1 MLMSFNERGESMKEN
16 RIEKTLELM
25 KKNGLDGLLYA
36 SSANFQYLADTTDYF
51 WQRTSM
57 NNIAGKF
64 SAENVPEA
72 LYFLNDKGES
82 FICCI
87 PSLKNEFPGFQN
99 LYLSYVDQMEDTI
112 SLFIRGK
119 RIGIGFNCMAFIKET
134 LLAIDPM
141 IEIVDA
147 EEILNDL
154 RTIKDKDEIKALRD
168 IASFTDKAVKYV
180 CDNLKE
186 GMTQREIEQ
195 LLMDYGF
202 NNNIPDFAFSPTCG
216 LKTRNTPLAKDALT
230 FSRDSVLVEGTAIA
244 FDVGYVQHGY
254 CSDWGRTVYFGKAP
268 ELVKNGY
275 KALQAGQQYMVANII
290 PYKTNNNELYDLV
303 LKKVTEMGYG
313 DYLRFQDIGMLGH
326 QIGID
331 CHEHP
336 MINRATDYILK
347 PGMVFCSEPK
357 MFFVD
362 ECYMRV
368 EDMILVTET
377 GAEFLTKFDRDLFEL
392 T

>member
-1 MLMSFNERGESMKEN
+1 MMKES
-16 RIEKTLELM
+16 RIQKTLELM
-25 KKNGLDGLLYA
+25 KMNNLNGLLYA
-36 SSANFQYLADTTDYF
+36 SSANFQYLADTPNYF

-64 SAENVPEA
+64 SARTVPEA
-72 LYFLNDKGES
+72 VFYLNDLGEG

-87 PSLKNEFPGFQN
+87 PSLKNSFEGFKN
-99 LYLSYVDQMEDTI
+99 LYVSYLDQMEDTI
-112 SLFIRGK
+112 SHFIKEK
-119 RIGIGFNCMAFIKET
+119 RIGIGFNCHDFLKET
-134 LLAIDPM
+134 LLAIDSD

-147 EEILNDL
+147 EELLNDI
-154 RTIKDKDEIKALRD
+154 RTIKDEHEIEILR
-168 IASFTDKAVKYV
+168 ANAEFTDQAVKFV

-186 GMTQREIEQ
+186 GLTQREIEQ
-195 LLMDYGF
+195 YLMDYGF
-202 NNNIPDFAFSPTCG
+202 QHQIPDFAFSPTCG
-216 LKTRNTPLAKDALT
+216 LKTRHTELAKEALT
-230 FSRDSVLVEGTAIA
+230 FSRDSVLVDGTAIA
-244 FDVGYVQHGY
+244 FDVGYVINGY

-275 KALQAGQQYMVANII
+275 KALQAGQQYMVENIV
-290 PYKTNNNELYDLV
+290 PHKTNNNELYDLV
-303 LKKVTEMGYG
+303 LKKVTELGYG
-313 DYLRFQDIGMLGH
+313 QYLRFQDIGMLGH

-336 MINRATDYILK
+336 MVNRDTDFILR

-357 MFFVD
+357 MFFED

-377 GAEFLTKFDRDLFEL
+377 GAEFLSKFDRDLFEL
-392 T
+392 F

>member
-1 MLMSFNERGESMKEN
+1 MKVS
-16 RIEKTLELM
+16 RIQKTLELM
-25 KKNGLDGLLYA
+25 KKNDLDGLLYA
-36 SSANFQYLADTTDYF
+36 QSANFQYLADTPEYF
-51 WQRTSM
+51 WQRSSM

-64 SAENVPEA
+64 SARTVPEA
-72 LYFLNDKGES
+72 VFYLNDRGEG

-87 PSLKNEFPGFQN
+87 PSLKKAFANFKN
-99 LYLSYVDQMEDTI
+99 LHISYMDQMEDILST
-112 SLFIRGK
+112 FIK
-119 RIGIGFNCMAFIKET
+119 EKKIGIGFNCYDFLNET
-134 LLAIDPM
+134 LLAIDST
-141 IEIVDA
+141 IVVADA
-147 EEILNDL
+147 EELLNDI
-154 RTIKDKDEIKALRD
+154 RTVKDEDEIEILR
-168 IASFTDKAVKYV
+168 ANAAFTDQAVEYV
-180 CDNLKE
+180 CNNLNA

-202 NNNIPDFAFSPTCG
+202 EHNVPDFSFSPTCG
-216 LKTRNTPLAKDALT
+216 LKTRHTELAKEALT

-244 FDVGYVQHGY
+244 FDVGYVRNGY
-254 CSDWGRTVYFGKAP
+254 CSDWGRTVYFGNAP

-275 KALQAGQQYMVANII
+275 KALQAGQQTMVESIV
-290 PYKTNNNELYDLV
+290 PHKTNNNELYDLV
-303 LKKVTEMGYG
+303 LKKVTELGYG
-313 DYLRFQDIGMLGH
+313 RYLRFQDSGMLGH

-336 MINRATDYILK
+336 MVNRDTDFILR

-357 MFFVD
+357 MFFND

-392 T
+392 YD

>member
-1 MLMSFNERGESMKEN
+1 MKES
-16 RIEKTLELM
+16 RIQKTLELM
-25 KKNGLDGLLYA
+25 KKNHLNGLLYA
-36 SSANFQYLADTTDYF
+36 SSANFQYLADTPEYF
-51 WQRTSM
+51 WQRTST

-64 SAENVPEA
+64 SALTVAEA
-72 LYFLNDKGES
+72 VFYLNDRGEG

-87 PSLKNEFPGFQN
+87 PSIKDSFTGFKN
-99 LYLSYVDQMEDTI
+99 LYVSYLDQMEDTM
-112 SLFIRGK
+112 SAFIK
-119 RIGIGFNCMAFIKET
+119 EKKIGIGFNCHQFLKET
-134 LLAIDPM
+134 LLAIDST

-147 EEILNDL
+147 EELLNDI
-154 RTIKDKDEIKALRD
+154 RTIKDNQEIEILR
-168 IASFTDKAVKYV
+168 ANAEFTDQAVKFV

-186 GMTQREIEQ
+186 GMTQKEIEQ

-202 NNNIPDFAFSPTCG
+202 EHNVPDFAFSPTCG
-216 LKTRNTPLAKDALT
+216 LKTRHTELAKEALT

-244 FDVGYVQHGY
+244 FDVGYVRNGY

-275 KALQAGQQYMVANII
+275 KALQAGQQYMVENIV
-290 PYKTNNNELYDLV
+290 PHKTNNNELYDLV
-303 LKKVTEMGYG
+303 LKKVTELGYG
-313 DYLRFQDIGMLGH
+313 SYLRFQDIGMLGH

-336 MINRATDYILK
+336 MINRDTDFILR

-357 MFFVD
+357 MFFKD

-368 EDMILVTET
+368 EDMILITET
-377 GAEFLTKFDRDLFEL
+377 GAEFLSNFDRDLFEL
-392 T
+392 

>member
-1 MLMSFNERGESMKEN
+1 MKES
-16 RIEKTLELM
+16 RIQKTLELM
-25 KKNGLDGLLYA
+25 KKNDLHGLLYA
-36 SSANFQYLADTTDYF
+36 SSANFQYLADTPHYF

-64 SAENVPEA
+64 SARTVPEA
-72 LYFLNDKGES
+72 VFYLNDRGEG

-87 PSLKNEFPGFQN
+87 PSLKNAFDGFKN
-99 LYLSYVDQMEDTI
+99 LYVSYLDQMEDTI
-112 SLFIRGK
+112 SHFIK
-119 RIGIGFNCMAFIKET
+119 EKKIGIGFNCHDFLKET
-134 LLAIDPM
+134 LLAIDSD
-141 IEIVDA
+141 IYIVDA
-147 EEILNDL
+147 EELLNDI
-154 RTIKDKDEIKALRD
+154 RTFKDEQEIEILR
-168 IASFTDKAVKYV
+168 ANAEFTDQAVKFV
-180 CDNLKE
+180 CDNLKA
-186 GMTQREIEQ
+186 GLTQKEIEQ

-202 NNNIPDFAFSPTCG
+202 QHQIPDFAFSPTCG
-216 LKTRNTPLAKDALT
+216 LKTRNTDLAKEALT

-244 FDVGYVQHGY
+244 FDVGYVISGY

-275 KALQAGQQYMVANII
+275 KALQAGQQYMVENIV
-290 PYKTNNNELYDLV
+290 PHKTNNNELYDLV
-303 LKKVTEMGYG
+303 LKKVTELGYG
-313 DYLRFQDIGMLGH
+313 NYLRFQDSGMLGH

-336 MINRATDYILK
+336 MINRDTDFILR

-357 MFFVD
+357 MFFEN

-377 GAEFLTKFDRDLFEL
+377 GAEFLSKFNRDLFEL
-392 T
+392 

>member
-1 MLMSFNERGESMKEN
+1 MKES
-16 RIEKTLELM
+16 RIQKTLELM
-25 KKNGLDGLLYA
+25 KKNGLNGLLYA
-36 SSANFQYLADTTDYF
+36 SSANFQYLADTPEYF

-64 SAENVPEA
+64 SALTVPEA
-72 LYFLNDKGES
+72 VFYLNDRGEG

-87 PSLKNEFPGFQN
+87 PSIKESFADFKN
-99 LYLSYVDQMEDTI
+99 LHVSYLDQMEDTI
-112 SLFIRGK
+112 SIFIK
-119 RIGIGFNCMAFIKET
+119 EKKIGIGFNCHQFLKET
-134 LLAIDPM
+134 LLAIDST

-147 EEILNDL
+147 EELLNDI
-154 RTIKDKDEIKALRD
+154 RTIKDNQEIEILR
-168 IASFTDKAVKYV
+168 ANAEFTDQAVKFV
-180 CDNLKE
+180 CDNLKA
-186 GMTQREIEQ
+186 GMTQKEIEQ

-202 NNNIPDFAFSPTCG
+202 ERNVPDFAFSPTCG
-216 LKTRNTPLAKDALT
+216 LKTRHTELAKEALT

-244 FDVGYVQHGY
+244 FDVGYVINGY

-275 KALQAGQQYMVANII
+275 KALQAGQQYMVENIV
-290 PYKTNNNELYDLV
+290 PHKTNNNELYDLV
-303 LKKVTEMGYG
+303 LKKVTELGYG
-313 DYLRFQDIGMLGH
+313 SYLRFQDSGMLGH

-336 MINRATDYILK
+336 MINRDTGFILR

-357 MFFVD
+357 MFFKD

-377 GAEFLTKFDRDLFEL
+377 GAEFLSKFDRNLFEL
-392 T
+392 

>member
-1 MLMSFNERGESMKEN
+1 MKN
-16 RIEKTLELM
+16 DRISKTLEIM
-25 KKNGLDGLLYA
+25 NEHKIEGLLYA
-36 SSANFQYLADTTDYF
+36 SSANFQYLADTPNYF

-57 NNIAGKF
+57 NNIAGKS
-64 SAENVPEA
+64 SARTFPEA
-72 LYFLNDKGES
+72 LFYLNNRGER

-87 PSLKNEFPGFQN
+87 PSLKDTFSDFSN
-99 LYLSYVDQMEDTI
+99 LYVSYMDQMEDTL
-112 SLFIRGK
+112 SRFIHEK
-119 RIGIGFNCMAFIKET
+119 RIGIGFNCHEYLKET
-134 LLAIDPM
+134 LLAINSE

-147 EEILNDL
+147 EELLNNL
-154 RTIKDKDEIKALRD
+154 RAIKDEDEIKALRN
-168 IASFTDKAVKYV
+168 IAEFTDLAVEFV
-180 CDNLKE
+180 RNNLKE

-202 NNNIPDFAFSPTCG
+202 QNHIPDFSFAPTCG
-216 LKTRNTPLAKDALT
+216 LKTRCTPLAKDALT

-244 FDVGYVQHGY
+244 FDVGYVNEGY
-254 CSDWGRTVYFGKAP
+254 CSDWGRTLFYGKASD
-268 ELVKNGY
+268 LVKNGY
-275 KALQAGQQYMVANII
+275 KALQAAQQYMVENIV
-290 PYKTNNNELYDLV
+290 PHQTNNNELYDLV
-303 LKKVTEMGYG
+303 LKKVTELGYG
-313 DYLRFQDIGMLGH
+313 DYLRFQDSGMLGH

-336 MINRATDYILK
+336 MVNRSTNYILK

-377 GAEFLTKFDRDLFEL
+377 GAEFLTKFDRELFEMI
-392 T
+392 

>member
-1 MLMSFNERGESMKEN
+1 MMKES
-16 RIEKTLELM
+16 RIQKTLELM
-25 KKNGLDGLLYA
+25 KMNNLNGLLYA
-36 SSANFQYLADTTDYF
+36 SSANFQYLADTPNYF

-64 SAENVPEA
+64 SARTVPEA
-72 LYFLNDKGES
+72 VFYLNDRGEG

-87 PSLKNEFPGFQN
+87 PSLKNSFEGFKN
-99 LYLSYVDQMEDTI
+99 LYVSYLDQMEDTI
-112 SLFIRGK
+112 SHFIKEK
-119 RIGIGFNCMAFIKET
+119 RIGIGFNCHDFLKET
-134 LLAIDPM
+134 LLAIDSD

-147 EEILNDL
+147 EELLNDI
-154 RTIKDKDEIKALRD
+154 RTIKDEHEIEILR
-168 IASFTDKAVKYV
+168 ANAEFTDQAVKFV

-186 GMTQREIEQ
+186 GLTQREIEQ
-195 LLMDYGF
+195 YLMDYGF
-202 NNNIPDFAFSPTCG
+202 QHQIPDFAFSPTCG
-216 LKTRNTPLAKDALT
+216 LKTRHTELAKEALT
-230 FSRDSVLVEGTAIA
+230 FSRDSVLVDGTAIA
-244 FDVGYVQHGY
+244 FDVGYVINGY

-275 KALQAGQQYMVANII
+275 KALQAGQQYMVENIV
-290 PYKTNNNELYDLV
+290 PHKTNNNELYDLV
-303 LKKVTEMGYG
+303 LKKVTELGYG
-313 DYLRFQDIGMLGH
+313 QYLRFQDIGMLGH

-336 MINRATDYILK
+336 MVNRDTDFILR

-357 MFFVD
+357 MFFED

-377 GAEFLTKFDRDLFEL
+377 GAEFLSKFDRDLFEL
-392 T
+392 F

>member
-1 MLMSFNERGESMKEN
+1 MKES
-16 RIEKTLELM
+16 RIQKTLELM
-25 KKNGLDGLLYA
+25 KKNDLSGLLYA
-36 SSANFQYLADTTDYF
+36 SSANFQYLADTPNYF

-64 SAENVPEA
+64 SAKNVPEA
-72 LYFLNDKGES
+72 VFYLNDRGEG

-87 PSLKNEFPGFQN
+87 PSLKNSFEGFKN
-99 LYLSYVDQMEDTI
+99 LYVSYLDQMEDTI
-112 SLFIRGK
+112 SIFIK
-119 RIGIGFNCMAFIKET
+119 EKKIGIGFNCHNFLKET
-134 LLAIDPM
+134 LLAIDSD
-141 IEIVDA
+141 IRIVDA
-147 EEILNDL
+147 EELLNDI
-154 RTIKDKDEIKALRD
+154 RTIKDEHEIEILRSN
-168 IASFTDKAVKYV
+168 AQFTDQAVKFV
-180 CDNLKE
+180 CDHLKA

-202 NNNIPDFAFSPTCG
+202 QNRIPDFAFSPTCG
-216 LKTRNTPLAKDALT
+216 LKTRHTELAKEALT
-230 FSRDSVLVEGTAIA
+230 FSRDSVLVDGTAIA
-244 FDVGYVQHGY
+244 FDVGYVINGY

-275 KALQAGQQYMVANII
+275 KALQAGQQYMVENIV
-290 PYKTNNNELYDLV
+290 PHKTNNNELYDFV
-303 LKKVTEMGYG
+303 LKKVSELGYG
-313 DYLRFQDIGMLGH
+313 SYLRFQDVGMLGH

-336 MINRATDYILK
+336 MVNRDTDFILR

-357 MFFVD
+357 MFFKD

-377 GAEFLTKFDRDLFEL
+377 GAEFLSKFDRDFFEL
-392 T
+392 

>member
-1 MLMSFNERGESMKEN
+1 MKES
-16 RIEKTLELM
+16 RIQKTLELM
-25 KKNGLDGLLYA
+25 KKNGLNGLLYA
-36 SSANFQYLADTTDYF
+36 SSANFQYLADTPEYF

-64 SAENVPEA
+64 SALTVAEA
-72 LYFLNDKGES
+72 VFYLNDRGEG

-87 PSLKNEFPGFQN
+87 PSIKESFADFKN
-99 LYLSYVDQMEDTI
+99 LHVSYLDQMEDTI
-112 SLFIRGK
+112 SIFIK
-119 RIGIGFNCMAFIKET
+119 EKKIGIGFNCHQFLKET
-134 LLAIDPM
+134 LLAIDST

-147 EEILNDL
+147 EELLNDI
-154 RTIKDKDEIKALRD
+154 RTIKDNQEIEILR
-168 IASFTDKAVKYV
+168 ANAEFTDQAVKFV
-180 CDNLKE
+180 CDNLKA
-186 GMTQREIEQ
+186 GMTQKEIEQ

-202 NNNIPDFAFSPTCG
+202 ERNVPDFAFSPTCG
-216 LKTRNTPLAKDALT
+216 LKTRHTELAKEALT

-244 FDVGYVQHGY
+244 FDVGYVINGY

-275 KALQAGQQYMVANII
+275 KALQAGQQYMVENIV
-290 PYKTNNNELYDLV
+290 PHKTNNNELYDLV
-303 LKKVTEMGYG
+303 LKKVTELGYG
-313 DYLRFQDIGMLGH
+313 SYLRFQDSGMLGH

-336 MINRATDYILK
+336 MINRDTDFILR

-357 MFFVD
+357 MFFKD

-377 GAEFLTKFDRDLFEL
+377 GAEFLSKFDRNLFEL
-392 T
+392 

>member
-1 MLMSFNERGESMKEN
+1 MKES
-16 RIEKTLELM
+16 RIQKTLELM
-25 KKNGLDGLLYA
+25 KKNGLNGLLYA
-36 SSANFQYLADTTDYF
+36 SSANFQYLADTPEYF

-64 SAENVPEA
+64 SALTVAEA
-72 LYFLNDKGES
+72 VFYLNDRGEG

-87 PSLKNEFPGFQN
+87 PPIKESFADFKN
-99 LYLSYVDQMEDTI
+99 LHVSYLDQMEDTI
-112 SLFIRGK
+112 SIFIK
-119 RIGIGFNCMAFIKET
+119 EKKIGIGFNCHQFLKET
-134 LLAIDPM
+134 LLAIDST

-147 EEILNDL
+147 EELLNDI
-154 RTIKDKDEIKALRD
+154 RTIKDNQEIEILR
-168 IASFTDKAVKYV
+168 ANAEFTDQAVKFV
-180 CDNLKE
+180 CDNLKA
-186 GMTQREIEQ
+186 GMTQKEIEQ

-202 NNNIPDFAFSPTCG
+202 ERNVPDFAFSPTCG
-216 LKTRNTPLAKDALT
+216 LKTRHTELAKEALT

-244 FDVGYVQHGY
+244 FDVGYVINGY

-275 KALQAGQQYMVANII
+275 KALQAGQQYMVENIV
-290 PYKTNNNELYDLV
+290 PHKTNNNELYDLV
-303 LKKVTEMGYG
+303 LKKVTELGYG
-313 DYLRFQDIGMLGH
+313 SYLRFQDSGMLGH

-336 MINRATDYILK
+336 MINRDTDFILR

-357 MFFVD
+357 MFFKD

-377 GAEFLTKFDRDLFEL
+377 GAEFLSKFDRNLFEL
-392 T
+392 

>member
-1 MLMSFNERGESMKEN
+1 MKES
-16 RIEKTLELM
+16 RIQKTLDLM
-25 KKNGLDGLLYA
+25 KKNGLNGLLYA
-36 SSANFQYLADTTDYF
+36 SSANFQYLADTPNYF

-64 SAENVPEA
+64 SARNVAEA
-72 LYFLNDKGES
+72 IFYLNDRGEG

-87 PSLKNEFPGFQN
+87 PSLKNSFDGFEN
-99 LYLSYVDQMEDTI
+99 LYVSYLDQMEDTI
-112 SLFIRGK
+112 SVFIKEK
-119 RIGIGFNCMAFIKET
+119 RVGIGFNCHDFLKET
-134 LLAIDPM
+134 LLAIDSD
-141 IEIVDA
+141 ITIVDA
-147 EEILNDL
+147 EELLNDI
-154 RTIKDKDEIKALRD
+154 RTIKDEQETEILRANAE
-168 IASFTDKAVKYV
+168 ITDQAVKFV
-180 CDNLKE
+180 CDNLKA
-186 GMTQREIEQ
+186 GMTQKEIEQ

-202 NNNIPDFAFSPTCG
+202 QHQIPDFAFSPTCG
-216 LKTRNTPLAKDALT
+216 LKTRQSELAKEALT
-230 FSRDSVLVEGTAIA
+230 FSRDSILVDGTAIA
-244 FDVGYVQHGY
+244 FDVGYVINGY

-275 KALQAGQQYMVANII
+275 KALQAGQQYMVENIV

-303 LKKVTEMGYG
+303 LKKVSELGYG
-313 DYLRFQDIGMLGH
+313 SYLRFQDIGMLGH

-336 MINRATDYILK
+336 MINRDTDFILR

-357 MFFVD
+357 MFFKD

-377 GAEFLTKFDRDLFEL
+377 GAEFLSKFDRDLFEL
-392 T
+392 

>member
-1 MLMSFNERGESMKEN
+1 MKED
-16 RIEKTLELM
+16 RITKTLELM
-25 KKNGLDGLLYA
+25 KKNRLDGLLYA

-64 SAENVPEA
+64 SAKNVPEA

-87 PSLKNEFPGFQN
+87 PSLKNEFPNFPN
-99 LYLSYVDQMEDTI
+99 LYLSYLDQMEDTI
-112 SLFIRGK
+112 SLFIKGK

-134 LLAIDPM
+134 LSAIDPM
-141 IEIVDA
+141 FETVDA

-154 RTIKDKDEIKALRD
+154 RTIKDQDEIQALRD
-168 IASFTDKAVKYV
+168 MADFTDKAVKYV

-195 LLMDYGF
+195 NLMDYGF
-202 NNNIPDFAFSPTCG
+202 NNKIPDFAFSPTCG

-244 FDVGYVQHGY
+244 FDVGYVQNGY
-254 CSDWGRTVYFGKAP
+254 CSDWGRTVYFGRAP

-336 MINRATDYILK
+336 MVNRATDYILK

-368 EDMILVTET
+368 EDMILITET

-392 T
+392 I

>member
-1 MLMSFNERGESMKEN
+1 MKN
-16 RIEKTLELM
+16 DRISKTLEIM
-25 KKNGLDGLLYA
+25 KEHKIEGLLFA
-36 SSANFQYLADTTDYF
+36 SSANFQYLADMPDYF

-57 NNIAGKF
+57 NNIAGKS
-64 SAENVPEA
+64 SARTVPEA
-72 LYFLNDKGES
+72 LFYLNHRGER

-87 PSLKNEFPGFQN
+87 PSLKDTFSDFSN
-99 LYLSYVDQMEDTI
+99 LYVSYMDQMEDTLSRVI
-112 SLFIRGK
+112 SEN
-119 RIGIGFNCMAFIKET
+119 RIGIGFNCHEYIKET
-134 LLAIDPM
+134 LLAIDSE

-147 EEILNDL
+147 EELLNHL
-154 RTIKDKDEIKALRD
+154 RAIKDDDEIKALRN
-168 IASFTDKAVKYV
+168 IAAFTDQAVEFV
-180 CDNLKE
+180 CNNLKE

-202 NNNIPDFAFSPTCG
+202 QNNIPDFSFSPTCG

-244 FDVGYVQHGY
+244 FDVGYVNEGY
-254 CSDWGRTVYFGKAP
+254 CSDWGRTLFYGKASD
-268 ELVKNGY
+268 LVKNGY
-275 KALQAGQQYMVANII
+275 KALQAAQQYMVENIV
-290 PYKTNNNELYDLV
+290 PHQTNNNELYDLV
-303 LKKVTEMGYG
+303 LKKTTELGYG
-313 DYLRFQDIGMLGH
+313 SYLRFQDSGMLGH

-336 MINRATDYILK
+336 MVNRSTDFILR

-377 GAEFLTKFDRDLFEL
+377 GAEFLTKFDRKRFEF
-392 T
+392 